1 MERADAFAPWDD
13 DFSGEVTYEAVVD
26 KSVDGAYLSLGTVN
40 HWARIFVN
48 GDKRAEATMPPYRA
62 YLGDLKAG
70 DEIKIVVANTIAQ
83 ACTHTDY
90 FSVQDRRD
98 TGSYHDK
105 MKIMEAKAPAGGLF
119 GPVCILKKK

>member
-1 MERADAFAPWDD
+1 
-13 DFSGEVTYEAVVD
+13 
-26 KSVDGAYLSLGTVN
+26 
-40 HWARIFVN
+40 VN